1 MRTQSGWREVAGL
14 QAATSQ
20 ALCLLYP
27 SLRAAS
33 LACVKPG
40 LVMLALAGSVFA
52 STGAPP
58 AEAYQAQ
65 DIDRYLSI
73 ISRQPFGLPPPP
85 PPPPPAP
92 PPSQAA
98 VADPGKS
105 FVLFEIVR
113 TPAGDVVVGFTD
125 NSAKPPRSLLLAV
138 GEEADG
144 YKVVSADLDS
154 ETAALEKDGVGF
166 TLRMNSS
173 IRMPSASTSFSGA
186 VIPPGLVR
194 QAAPAEGAAGAGGG
208 TMSMADFASRMARQ
222 NPEGTPRRTPGFSS
236 TERPV
241 PNSVG
246 GIDSLLGAGVQ
257 DNSYAT
263 RLRERRAQLVKQAE
277 EDQARREQ
285 DAQSR
290 AHSAATG
297 EVNIRLREA
306 NLNLI
311 RKGLKP
317 IGSIELTAEED
328 AKLVAEGVLPAR

>member
-1 MRTQSGWREVAGL
+1 MS
-14 QAATSQ
+14 S
-20 ALCLLYP
+20 
-27 SLRAAS
+27 
-33 LACVKPG
+33 ACVKLG

-65 DIDRYLSI
+65 AIDRYLSI

-92 PPSQAA
+92 PPSQAV

-138 GEEADG
+138 GEEADS

-173 IRMPSASTSFSGA
+173 MRMPTASALFSGA
-186 VIPPGLVR
+186 VIPPGVVR
-194 QAAPAEGAAGAGGG
+194 QAAPAEGAGGG
-208 TMSMADFASRMARQ
+208 TMSMADFAGRMARQ
-222 NPEGTPRRTPGFSS
+222 NPEATPRKTPGFAAA
-236 TERPV
+236 ERPV

-263 RLRERRAQLVKQAE
+263 RLRERRAQLVKQAA

-285 DAQSR
+285 DAQSK
-290 AHSAATG
+290 AHTAATG
-297 EVNIRLREA
+297 EVKTRLREA